1 MNGHILLAEDD
12 NDLRDM
18 IARTLRKA
26 GYEVAEAANGQE
38 AVNLL
43 THRQANHPIYDI
55 VLTDIVM
62 GEIDGIEV
70 MHVAREQPDA
80 PEVILLTGHGSLETA
95 IEAVRLGAFDYLLKP
110 SPKEKLLDR
119 IQTALDQRNEKRR
132 NNKAVEIVRTLAD
145 FATKPA
151 ENQHPSL
158 THPTESPLSPQ
169 QPAQSSA
176 QSSAS
181 DDTERYMQVG
191 LLSLDT
197 YRKEV
202 WFNQQLLH
210 TTPIEYLILE
220 SLAQTPGRVVTFSD
234 IVRNTHNYTINK
246 TEAHDLL
253 RTHIR
258 NLRKKLDRR
267 YIVSV
272 YATGYMLVNP
282 EEEAQKEQDAHNER
296 DERE

>member
-43 THRQANHPIYDI
+43 TDRQANHPMYDI

-119 IQTALDQRNEKRR
+119 IQTAMDQRNEKRR
-132 NNKAVEIVRTLAD
+132 NTKAVEIVRTLAD
-145 FATKPA
+145 FATRPA
-151 ENQHPSL
+151 KNQHPSL
-158 THPTESPLSPQ
+158 THPTESAPSAQ
-169 QPAQSSA
+169 QPAQSA
-176 QSSAS
+176 AAAAAETE
-181 DDTERYMQVG
+181 DAERYMQVG

-246 TEAHDLL
+246 SEAHDLL

-282 EEEAQKEQDAHNER
+282 EEEAQKEQDTNNEQ
-296 DERE
+296 